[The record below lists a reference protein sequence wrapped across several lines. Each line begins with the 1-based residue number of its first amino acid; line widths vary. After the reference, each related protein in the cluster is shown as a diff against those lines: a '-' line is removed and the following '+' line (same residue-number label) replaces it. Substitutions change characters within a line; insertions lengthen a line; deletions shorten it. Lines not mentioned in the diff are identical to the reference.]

1 MGIFDRLFG
10 NNKKNSGDSLKQ
22 INKDELKEVEGLLYF
37 NDRPFTGRYIE
48 SGLDCGGSEFVNCK
62 EGLRDGP
69 FKVVYKNGKTEIEGN
84 FSKGK
89 KHGLARGY
97 DENGIIKYELFFK
110 NDKIDNYLKKFNAS
124 GKLIS
129 EIQYKNGVEH
139 GEVKS
144 YNDSGVLVFKGR
156 HNNGF
161 LEGICKNYYDSGEL
175 ESEIEYLEGKKDGKA
190 LSYYKNGNLEG
201 SGFYRYGYEM
211 GLYKKFNEVDGKLEY
226 QVDLGGEKGFFKIID
241 KSKYLQVWGVLS
253 SLMSFNVSEND
264 VDLVIYRTELRNY
277 IHSKNVNE
285 IRKGIF
291 EIENNNGE
299 KFTGTV
305 EELVEMQNEGEDI
318 FELNSTD
325 NEWYI
330 NDGEEIEHIPD
341 EEPYHI
347 KWRSEI
353 FFPTITKAID
363 FIKKDLKE
371 AKNDY

>member
-10 NNKKNSGDSLKQ
+10 NKKEHSKVSLAQ
-22 INKDELKEVEGLLYF
+22 IDINDLDEFDGLLY
-37 NDRPFTGRYIE
+37 NNNKPFTGIYFE
-48 SGLDCGGSEFVNCK
+48 QDLDDGSSEFCNCK

-69 FKVVYKNGKTEIEGN
+69 FKAVYKNGKTAIEVN

-89 KHGLARGY
+89 KEGLAKGY
-97 DENGIIKYELFFK
+97 YENGILKYELFYK
-110 NDKIDNYLKKFNAS
+110 NDKIDNYLKKFNTQ

-129 EIQYKNGVEH
+129 EIQFKDGFEH
-139 GEVKS
+139 GEIKS
-144 YNDSGVLVFKGR
+144 YNDNGVLVFKGR
-156 HNNGF
+156 QINGL
-161 LEGICKNYYDSGEL
+161 LEGICKNYFDSGEL
-175 ESEIEYLEGKKDGKA
+175 KSEIEYQEGKMNGKS

-201 SGFYRYGYEM
+201 IGFYKYGYEV
-211 GLYKKFNEVDGKLEY
+211 GLWKKFNEDGKLEY

-241 KSKYLQVWGVLS
+241 ESKYLQVWGVLS

-277 IHSKNVNE
+277 IHSKKVNE
-285 IRKGIF
+285 IEEGVF

-305 EELVEMQNEGEDI
+305 VELVKMQNEGEEI
-318 FELNSTD
+318 FELNFTD
-325 NEWYI
+325 NEWYV
-330 NDGEEIEHIPD
+330 NEGEEIEHIPD

-363 FIKKDLKE
+363 YIKEDLKE